1 MKTLFR
7 TLCLTAALI
16 VSVLAV
22 GHGDEEEGTCYIRC
36 SDGSQYQYSCV
47 TYPRCRVRFNELCG
61 GVGHYE
67 WVLSTTCL

>member
-7 TLCLTAALI
+7 TLCLTVALV
-16 VSVLAV
+16 VSVLSV
-22 GHGDEEEGTCYIRC
+22 GQSDEEAGTCYIRC

-61 GVGHYE
+61 GVGVYN
-67 WVLSTTCL
+67 WVASSTCP